1 MGGSCV
7 RLVIEAYQPLLHLL
21 PHQHTS
27 TLTSICCQPLNF
39 LWPEMTSY
47 TLQELQGFGP
57 SSSDPILLGI
67 LGVVYDV
74 STGREFF
81 GPTGPYRI
89 YAGHDAT
96 YALASMSLKKSD
108 LDVFEYTLDEDDRQT
123 LADWIEYFRVKYGAI
138 GRLVVTHP
146 IELSELPTGKDPT
159 NLIAMGHPAV
169 QGSEKE
175 KAAFDRQV
183 RQAAGATGAEV
194 PLSRYLILETNDLHE
209 QALRCD
215 FMQAV
220 MQRKVTR
227 EQYAPWVA
235 ALFHIYTELE
245 HQLQQQSSH
254 PVIRAVDDTNL
265 RRLSHI
271 GSDLEHFYGPNW
283 QTIMPSPTLWTIRY
297 VARISDIA
305 HIPHQLAVHHWMRYG
320 GGLAGGQFLKSALR
334 ASLSIEG
341 NLLGVRYHQF
351 DAIGEIQLYYERY
364 LGKLDGV
371 PLSTEERSQ
380 MLEEARIAFKLNLE
394 LNAEFAVDSK
404 EPLLA
409 LADRP
414 TLYSSL

>member
-1 MGGSCV
+1 MGAEGRDDSGSHWAR
-7 RLVIEAYQPLLHLL
+7 RLRFAGK
-21 PHQHTS
+21 TS
-27 TLTSICCQPLNF
+27 YTQKGDDSEPKLRTG
-39 LWPEMTSY
+39 PEMTSY

-146 IELSELPTGKDPT
+146 IELSELPTGK
-159 NLIAMGHPAV
+159 
-169 QGSEKE
+169 
-175 KAAFDRQV
+175 
-183 RQAAGATGAEV
+183 
-194 PLSRYLILETNDLHE
+194 
-209 QALRCD
+209 
-215 FMQAV
+215 
-220 MQRKVTR
+220 VTR

-245 HQLQQQSSH
+245 HQLQQQSSN

-305 HIPHQLAVHHWMRYG
+305 HIPHRLAIHHWMRYG

-334 ASLSIEG
+334 ASLSIDG
-341 NLLGVRYHQF
+341 SLLGVRYHQF

-371 PLSTEERSQ
+371 PLSTEERS
-380 MLEEARIAFKLNLE
+380 
-394 LNAEFAVDSK
+394 
-404 EPLLA
+404 
-409 LADRP
+409 
-414 TLYSSL
+414 